1 MKIEERVG
9 SWLLKIALS
18 AALALSATAC
28 GGGAIPS
35 PALPPPA
42 TLSCQNPTNDMRA
55 PLVTNPSAAITI
67 KRDVHNFEVTG
78 SAEDFAAA
86 FQKVMT
92 DPTRRFGLI
101 KVIRMPRKD
110 GKPLGPF
117 AECDR
122 FQGQYQVDL
131 ALEQNVPAWEKRLFG
146 DLADNADIH
155 KLLQDFEGK
164 NTSDYGEIVVLKL
177 DPNAD
182 HHYIMQY
189 RYLTGSPIAGFST
202 FEVLQV
208 ADNTIRV
215 TQTFE
220 YQEQTLPFAAFFSA
234 GGLKLHDQVVYS
246 QVTQAL
252 SITGGKIIDTDV
264 PKEYAAP

>member
-1 MKIEERVG
+1 MKIKKQMG
-9 SWLLKIALS
+9 SRLMAS
-18 AALALSATAC
+18 AISGALALGVTAC
-28 GGGAIPS
+28 GGGALPS
-35 PALPPPA
+35 PAAPPPA
-42 TLSCQNPTNDMRA
+42 TLSCQNPTSDTRA
-55 PLVTNPSAAITI
+55 PLVTNPNTAITI

-92 DPTRRFGLI
+92 DPSRRFGLI
-101 KVIRMPRKD
+101 KVIRMPRAD
-110 GKPLGPF
+110 GKSLGPF

-131 ALEQNVPAWEKRLFG
+131 AVEQNVPAWEKRLFG
-146 DLADNADIH
+146 ELAANDEIH

-177 DPNAD
+177 TPNAD

-202 FEVLQV
+202 FEVLQI